1 MASQEQIEANR
12 RNAQLSTGPK
22 TPEGKA
28 VVSRNPTRHGLASS
42 RAIVLPEENGEEFQ
56 ELLNGLQ
63 ADYQPEGALEQ
74 CLVFQLAAAEWRLR
88 RIARFET
95 GLFID
100 RLDDLRGDLRLRRP
114 APEPDLSAADQ
125 QFDEHTRLL
134 GRVFWRGCSGDA
146 FVKLLRYENTAR
158 RAFYKALNELKLI
171 QARRVGASPPENEK

>member
-28 VVSRNPTRHGLASS
+28 VVSHNPTRHGLASS
-42 RAIVLPEENGEEFQ
+42 RAIVLPEENREEFQ
-56 ELLNGLQ
+56 ELLKGFES
-63 ADYQPEGALEQ
+63 DHQPEGALEQ
-74 CLVFQLAAAEWRLR
+74 FLVFQLAAAEWRLR
-88 RIARFET
+88 RITRLET

-100 RLDDLRGDLRLRRP
+100 RLDDLRDDLRLRRP
-114 APEPDLSAADQ
+114 TPEPGLSAADQ

-146 FVKLLRYENTAR
+146 FVKLLRYENSTR
-158 RAFYKALNELKLI
+158 RGFYKALNELKLI
-171 QARRVGASPPENEK
+171 QTRRAGAPPPENEK